1 MLAQRLYDSVKC
13 AALAQNLSK
22 YLTVNTKE
30 LLQRARDGLKIAVV
44 YAGDKNDPNTVIER
58 QLNSRD
64 WKSYRLVAEDIAN
77 ALEEEGFSDV
87 VVLPEDRHLGEAIS
101 RSNIDLVW
109 LNSGGVQGLNPMA
122 HAPALL
128 EMLGVPYIGHNPLAA
143 SLLDNKH
150 VFKSMCIA
158 ASLPTAR
165 SVVINPWVEGC
176 KPIETDNFGS
186 AFQGFSGPFVIKP
199 VSGRAS
205 KNVYFVDSKRE
216 VGHAVEK
223 VWKQT
228 GHLCLIEEYLPG
240 NEFAISVMGS
250 RVRQDGEFVT
260 HNEPFAFSAVQ
271 RHFEPHEKIFTSM
284 DEKPITYDR
293 IRLLDLS
300 RDAELISRME
310 HLARQV
316 FALFTLSSLVR
327 LDLRESCNGEL
338 QLLEANPK
346 PDLKRSSEHVAS
358 ITCAGLA
365 QRGMS
370 YADLIVSIL
379 ADRITEL
386 LKTRKN
392 DSEIFKKLMVTS

>member
-1 MLAQRLYDSVKC
+1 M
-13 AALAQNLSK
+13 
-22 YLTVNTKE
+22 NTKE
-30 LLQRARDGLKIAVV
+30 LLQRARDVLKIAVV
-44 YAGDKNDPNTVIER
+44 YAGDKNDHNAVIER

-64 WKSYRLVAEDIAN
+64 WKSYRMVAEDIAD

-87 VVLPEDRHLGEAIS
+87 VVLPEDRHLGDAIS

-128 EMLGVPYIGHNPLAA
+128 EMLGVPYIGHNPLAV

-158 ASLPTAR
+158 ASLPTPR

-176 KPIETDNFGS
+176 KPAESDHFAS
-186 AFQGFSGPFVIKP
+186 VFQGFLGPFVIKP

-205 KNVYFVDSKRE
+205 KTVYFVDSKRG
-216 VGHAVEK
+216 VAHAVEK
-223 VWKQT
+223 VWKET

-240 NEFAISVMGS
+240 KEFAISIMGS
-250 RVRQDGEFVT
+250 RVRRDGEFIT
-260 HNEPFAFSAVQ
+260 HDGPFAFSAVQ

-293 IRLLDLS
+293 IRLLDLF
-300 RDAELISRME
+300 RDAELISSME

-316 FALFTLSSLVR
+316 FARFTLSSLVR
-327 LDLRESCNGEL
+327 LDLRESSRGEL

-346 PDLKRSSEHVAS
+346 PDLKRSSENVAS
-358 ITCAGLA
+358 ITCAGLG

-379 ADRITEL
+379 ADRIAEL

-392 DSEIFKKLMVTS
+392 DSGIVKKLMVTS

>member
-1 MLAQRLYDSVKC
+1 M
-13 AALAQNLSK
+13 
-22 YLTVNTKE
+22 NTKE
-30 LLQRARDGLKIAVV
+30 LLQRARDRLKIAVV
-44 YAGDKNDPNTVIER
+44 YAGDKNDPDTVIER
-58 QLNSRD
+58 QMNSRD
-64 WKSYRLVAEDIAN
+64 WKSYRLVAEDIAD
-77 ALEEEGFSDV
+77 ALEKEGFSDV
-87 VVLPEDRHLGEAIS
+87 VVLPEDRHLGDAIS

-165 SVVINPWVEGC
+165 SVVINPWIEGC
-176 KPIETDNFGS
+176 KSIESDNFGS
-186 AFQGFSGPFVIKP
+186 VFQGFSGPFVVKP

-271 RHFEPHEKIFTSM
+271 RHFEPHERIFTSM
-284 DEKPITYDR
+284 DEKPITHDR

-316 FALFTLSSLVR
+316 FALFTLNSLVR

-392 DSEIFKKLMVTS
+392 DSKIFKKLMVTS

>member
-1 MLAQRLYDSVKC
+1 
-13 AALAQNLSK
+13 
-22 YLTVNTKE
+22 
-30 LLQRARDGLKIAVV
+30 
-44 YAGDKNDPNTVIER
+44 
-58 QLNSRD
+58 
-64 WKSYRLVAEDIAN
+64 
-77 ALEEEGFSDV
+77 
-87 VVLPEDRHLGEAIS
+87 
-101 RSNIDLVW
+101 
-109 LNSGGVQGLNPMA
+109 
-122 HAPALL
+122 
-128 EMLGVPYIGHNPLAA
+128 
-143 SLLDNKH
+143 
-150 VFKSMCIA
+150 
-158 ASLPTAR
+158 
-165 SVVINPWVEGC
+165 
-176 KPIETDNFGS
+176 
-186 AFQGFSGPFVIKP
+186 
-199 VSGRAS
+199 
-205 KNVYFVDSKRE
+205 
-216 VGHAVEK
+216 
-223 VWKQT
+223 
-228 GHLCLIEEYLPG
+228 
-240 NEFAISVMGS
+240 MGS

-284 DEKPITYDR
+284 DEKPITHDR

>member
-1 MLAQRLYDSVKC
+1 
-13 AALAQNLSK
+13 
-22 YLTVNTKE
+22 VNTKE
-30 LLQRARDGLKIAVV
+30 LLQRARDGLKIAIV
-44 YAGDKNDPNTVIER
+44 YAGDKNHPDAVIER
-58 QLNSRD
+58 QMNSRD
-64 WKSYRLVAEDIAN
+64 WKSYRLVAEDIAG
-77 ALEEEGFSDV
+77 ALEGEGFSDV
-87 VVLPEDRHLGEAIS
+87 IVLPEDRHLGDAIS

-128 EMLGVPYIGHNPLAA
+128 EMLGVPYIGHNPLAV

-150 VFKSMCIA
+150 VFKSMCMA

-165 SVVINPWVEGC
+165 SVVIAPFVEDC
-176 KPIETDNFGS
+176 NFIESGNFES
-186 AFQGFSGPFVIKP
+186 VFHGFPGPFVIKP

-205 KNVYFVDSKRE
+205 KNVYFAESKIE
-216 VGHAVEK
+216 VTHAVED
-223 VWKQT
+223 VWNET

-240 NEFAISVMGS
+240 NEFAISIMGS

-260 HNEPFAFSAVQ
+260 HGGPFAFSAVQ
-271 RHFEPHEKIFTSM
+271 RRFEPHEKIFTSM
-284 DEKPITYDR
+284 DVKPITYDR

-300 RDAELISRME
+300 RERELISKIE
-310 HLARQV
+310 NLARQV
-316 FALFTLSSLVR
+316 FARFTLNSLVR
-327 LDLRESCNGEL
+327 LDMRESRDGEL

-346 PDLKRSSEHVAS
+346 PDLKRPSEHTAS

-379 ADRITEL
+379 ADRMADL
-386 LKTRKN
+386 SKTRNK
-392 DSEIFKKLMVTS
+392 DSTILKKLLATS

>member
-1 MLAQRLYDSVKC
+1 M
-13 AALAQNLSK
+13 
-22 YLTVNTKE
+22 NTKE

-44 YAGDKNDPNTVIER
+44 YAGDKNDPDTVIER
-58 QLNSRD
+58 QMNSRD
-64 WKSYRLVAEDIAN
+64 WKSYRLVAEDIAD
-77 ALEEEGFSDV
+77 ALKEEGFSDV
-87 VVLPEDRHLGEAIS
+87 VVLPEDRHLGDAIS
-101 RSNIDLVW
+101 RSKIDLVW

-128 EMLGVPYIGHNPLAA
+128 EMLGVPYIGHNPLAV

-150 VFKSMCIA
+150 VFKSMCVS

-165 SVVINPWVEGC
+165 SVVMAPRVGGS
-176 KPIETDNFGS
+176 KPIDLDNCGS
-186 AFQGFSGPFVIKP
+186 VFQGFSGPFVIKP

-216 VGHAVEK
+216 VGDAVKK
-223 VWKQT
+223 VWKET

-240 NEFAISVMGS
+240 NEFAISIMGS

-271 RHFEPHEKIFTSM
+271 RNFEPHEKIFTSM

-316 FALFTLSSLVR
+316 FARFTLSNLVR

-346 PDLKRSSEHVAS
+346 PDLKRSSEDVAS

-392 DSEIFKKLMVTS
+392 DSGIFKKLMVTS

>member
-1 MLAQRLYDSVKC
+1 M
-13 AALAQNLSK
+13 
-22 YLTVNTKE
+22 NTKE

-64 WKSYRLVAEDIAN
+64 WKSYRLVAEDIAA

-87 VVLPEDRHLGEAIS
+87 VVLPENRHLGDAIS

-165 SVVINPWVEGC
+165 SVVINPWIEGC
-176 KPIETDNFGS
+176 KPIESDNFGS
-186 AFQGFSGPFVIKP
+186 VFQGFSGPFVIKP

-271 RHFEPHEKIFTSM
+271 RHFEPYEKIFTSM
-284 DEKPITYDR
+284 DEKPITHDR

-346 PDLKRSSEHVAS
+346 PDLKRSSEQVAS

-379 ADRITEL
+379 ADRVTGL

-392 DSEIFKKLMVTS
+392 DSKIFKKLMVTS